1 LITQMSA
8 TLDDDQITAP
18 FAQAEDAGL
27 PEPGEPQRGTRKA
40 SRVATVDFSRPTKFS
55 KELERE
61 LRRTHEVFCRTA
73 GTRLTAELRS
83 ALDLAVVGGGQLTW
97 SSATLGLGHD
107 PVCATVEIAP
117 IGTRFMVSLER
128 LFLLPLFERL
138 CGGRQ
143 TGIPADRKFSEIDE
157 ILAAR
162 VFRMFIE
169 QMSLIWQDVAGLQ
182 LTFLGIEPDPQ
193 TARIAGLSEATLV
206 LTLDM
211 KVHTGSHGLGVY
223 FPFSSIEP
231 VINRFITGQPDG
243 GEEAPAQ
250 AAAVREAVGNV
261 GLELR
266 AEVGAVDA
274 TVDDLIRLQV
284 GDVIELGSA
293 VGGIT
298 VCAGDAELYRGQP
311 GREGR
316 KRAVQIIEEV
326 ER

>member
-1 LITQMSA
+1 MSA
-8 TLDDDQITAP
+8 TLDDDQIAAL
-18 FAQAEDAGL
+18 FAQAEDGGL
-27 PEPGEPQRGTRKA
+27 PEPGAPQPGVRTA
-40 SRVATVDFSRPTKFS
+40 SRVATVDFSRPTKFN

-73 GTRLTAELRS
+73 GARLTSELRS
-83 ALDLAVVGGGQLTW
+83 GIDLTVVGTGQLTW

-117 IGTRFMVSLER
+117 LGTRFIVSLER

-138 CGGRQ
+138 CGGKPA
-143 TGIPADRKFSEIDE
+143 GIPADRKFSEIDE
-157 ILAAR
+157 VLAAR

-169 QMSLIWQDVAGLQ
+169 QLSLIWQDVAGLQ
-182 LTFLGIEPDPQ
+182 LSFIGIEPDPQ

-211 KVHTGSHGLGVY
+211 KVDTGSHCLGLY

-231 VINRFITGQPDG
+231 VINRLVTGHADG

-250 AAAVREAVGNV
+250 AAAVRDAIGAV

-266 AEVGAVDA
+266 AEVGAAEV
-274 TVDDLIRLQV
+274 TVDELVRLQV

-293 VGGIT
+293 AGGIA
-298 VCAGDAELYRGQP
+298 VCAGDVDLYHAQP
-311 GREGR
+311 GRDGR
-316 KRAVQIIEEV
+316 KRAVQIVEEV